1 MKTKSNVNITNF
13 FIILFLYTCNVFS
26 FCDVIP
32 QTIEEARGLLW
43 DEIIDSV
50 CFNAV
55 EALFLNPI
63 DPVSEGWQRLESIGF
78 DLAHDEIPTSREI
91 IASGGDLSRLFR
103 RYPLISQYEPFIRVS
118 RRSLQQAPVRSTFTV
133 FARRTDGDDEQYF
146 SVSSV
151 TRIQDNLLVSAQV
164 RERGSEQYLEN
175 RSILYNFGNES
186 FSGFFNVGNLT
197 SPSNELLLGR
207 YATFSQ
213 AQGAD
218 NLYYGSRGGY
228 NGIITQIGTRHL
240 GTTGYFHIRETEHL
254 AGGGF
259 FVQPQYF
266 RLEFTAIYAEK
277 EENEEVLLQVRGNFT
292 NLGLSISNAISMS
305 SATNA
310 TMLRYEKS
318 ARNLRIISQT
328 YLLQEGFNSPFS
340 SLIPRND
347 TLQNQKFGTNLSL
360 SGRANTQ
367 RYSLSTRYLLN
378 GDFGTA
384 NIVGAY
390 YLPEITGL
398 GVRSNFSLRTDTTQL
413 RQTHTVFNR
422 KRIGQYFRANTS
434 LANSYNKDGW
444 RHSIFNLGMDTFL
457 PNTQIVNLG
466 YSHRIRLEQS
476 SQETIFLSYSAR
488 SPSRSTKSLAMD
500 IPLQETSKGMRIYG
514 EMRFAFPVF
523 DTRRL

>member
-1 MKTKSNVNITNF
+1 MKKLF
-13 FIILFLYTCNVFS
+13 FTVLFLYTCTAFS

-32 QTIEEARGLLW
+32 KSIEEARELLF
-43 DEIIDSV
+43 DEIIDSL
-50 CFNAV
+50 CFNAA
-55 EALFLNPI
+55 EALLLNPI
-63 DPVSEGWQRLESIGF
+63 DPIREGWHRLESVGF
-78 DLAHDEIPTSREI
+78 DLAPEEIPTTQEI
-91 IASGGDLSRLFR
+91 IASGGDFSRLFR
-103 RYPLISQYEPFIRVS
+103 RYPLISQFEPFIRVS
-118 RRSLQQAPVRSTFTV
+118 RRSLQQAPVRSTLTV

-146 SVSSV
+146 SISSA
-151 TRIQDNLLVSAQV
+151 TRIQDNLLVSVQV
-164 RERGSEQYLEN
+164 RERQDEQYLEN
-175 RSILYNFGNES
+175 RSILYSFGGDNI
-186 FSGFFNVGNLT
+186 SGFFNAGNLT
-197 SPSNELLLGR
+197 SPSNELLFGR

-218 NLYYGSRGGY
+218 NLYYASRGGY
-228 NGIITQIGTRHL
+228 NGIITQIGTQHL
-240 GTTGYFHIRETEHL
+240 GATGYFHIRENEHL
-254 AGGGF
+254 AGGGV

-266 RLEFTAIYAEK
+266 RLELKAIYAEK
-277 EENEEVLLQVRGNFT
+277 GENEEVLLQVRGNFT
-292 NLGLSISNAISMS
+292 NLGISVSNAISLS
-305 SATNA
+305 SAKNA
-310 TMLRYEKS
+310 TLVQYQKS

-328 YLLQEGFNSPFS
+328 YLLQEGYNSPFS

-360 SGRANTQ
+360 SGRAKTQ

-384 NIVGAY
+384 SIVGAY
-390 YLPEITGL
+390 HLPEITGL

-422 KRIGQYFRANTS
+422 KRIGQNFRTNAS
-434 LANSYNKDGW
+434 VANSFNKDGW
-444 RHSIFNLGMDTFL
+444 RHSIFNLGLDSFL
-457 PNTQIVNLG
+457 PNAQIVNLG

-476 SQETIFLSYSAR
+476 PQETIFLSYSAR